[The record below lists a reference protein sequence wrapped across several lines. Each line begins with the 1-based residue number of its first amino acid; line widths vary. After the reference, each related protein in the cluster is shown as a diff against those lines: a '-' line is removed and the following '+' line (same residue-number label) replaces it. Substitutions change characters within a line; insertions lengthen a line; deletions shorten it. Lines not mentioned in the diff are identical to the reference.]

1 MASLF
6 LRQPLPTVV
15 YADLGQQISL
25 SQVLTTSFGDL
36 AGTFQDNWITYYGA
50 DQLRAWNFSYWDLA
64 HQTPTSWKIN
74 GVDIG
79 SGLDHQTYVSAANI
93 GSVSISAGTNIYP
106 QLYLDVRTGN
116 DPTNPTYDEYS
127 IQVVASRFRADQVQG
142 RAITAADVVHT
153 ANDFA
158 AVYSGTPNPN
168 DCHDIAEAIAGATG
182 ATFPIDSFSTN
193 PAENVE
199 GGFWRIAFRGSDA
212 PTNDWYSLTHP
223 GDIVRVD
230 WIDGLF
236 HTFTVMGNEN
246 ADGSLPV
253 FDNGAGVISIKPSAK
268 YESNVYPESVTIYRL
283 TTDNHYLIN
292 GSDLGETI
300 VGTNSNDEIR
310 PGAGND
316 TIDGGVGVDIAV
328 YTGLR
333 SQYQLTALPNGSLK
347 VTDSRSGS
355 PDGTDTLSRVELLQF
370 ADRTVA
376 SNDLTT
382 SRAERFF
389 DSATGDHF
397 YTLSPAE
404 ANQIRATLPT
414 YHDEGAP
421 WGTPDKG
428 TNTID
433 VFRFFDVATGAHF
446 LTTST
451 AERDQ
456 VVATLPSY
464 HFEGIAFEAYNAP
477 GDGTLTLE
485 RFFNTQ
491 SHLHHYAASPAEIAS
506 IQNGGAGPGWVDEGA
521 GFIVHA

>member
-1 MASLF
+1 M
-6 LRQPLPTVV
+6 
-15 YADLGQQISL
+15 
-25 SQVLTTSFGDL
+25 
-36 AGTFQDNWITYYGA
+36 
-50 DQLRAWNFSYWDLA
+50 
-64 HQTPTSWKIN
+64 
-74 GVDIG
+74 DIG
-79 SGLDHQTYVSAANI
+79 SGLDHQTYVSGSNI
-93 GSVSISAGTNIYP
+93 GSVSISSGTNIYP

-127 IQVVASRFRADQVQG
+127 IQVVASRFRADQIQG
-142 RAITAADVVHT
+142 RAITAADIVRT

-182 ATFPIDSFSTN
+182 ATFPIDSFSTK
-193 PAENVE
+193 PAENIE

-212 PTNDWYSLTHP
+212 PTNNWYSLTHP

-292 GSDLGETI
+292 GSDRGETMI
-300 VGTNSNDEIR
+300 GTSFNDEMR

-316 TIDGGVGVDIAV
+316 GIDGGLGVDIAV

-333 SQYQLTALPNGSLK
+333 SQYQFTALPNGSLN
-347 VTDSRSGS
+347 VTDLRSGS

-404 ANQIRATLPT
+404 ANQIRRTLPT

-433 VFRFFDVATGAHF
+433 VFRFFDVATNAHF

-451 AERDQ
+451 EERDFII
-456 VVATLPSY
+456 AHTPTL
-464 HFEGIAFEAYNAP
+464 HFEGVAFQSYTAA
-477 GDGTLTLE
+477 DAATLTLE
-485 RFFNTQ
+485 RFFNTI
-491 SHLHHYAASPAEIAS
+491 SGLHHYSASAVETAS
-506 IQNGGAGPGWVDEGA
+506 INGGAAGPGWVDEGA